1 MYMWPLT
8 FFYVPLPEELTN
20 FQNNYRRQAGEVINV
35 SIEICFASFFFHG
48 MCFTMTKIENRE
60 LTQCHLSPNGY
71 FSQPQ
76 VHSCTAKGV
85 VRTILG
91 TFISETAQKECRY
104 ILNE

>member
-1 MYMWPLT
+1 
-8 FFYVPLPEELTN
+8 
-20 FQNNYRRQAGEVINV
+20 
-35 SIEICFASFFFHG
+35 
-48 MCFTMTKIENRE
+48 MTKIENRE

-76 VHSCTAKGV
+76 VHSCTAEGV